1 MHIIFFINSWF
12 ATAIYKKD
20 NNKKNMLIRS
30 PKIVKP
36 HITVFFLFS
45 WSNYSSWRR
54 CRRRLLGTAG
64 TGLIE
69 LLLVRIMEGNVF
81 LNNMRIISC
90 TEHYA
95 ASLALSFR
103 SARLPG
109 TGHKGRRGAND
120 GCSGAILRSIFS
132 RRGILL
138 SNKKTH

>member
-1 MHIIFFINSWF
+1 MHIIFFINLWF

-20 NNKKNMLIRS
+20 NNKKVHVNTKSNIS
-30 PKIVKP
+30 QF
-36 HITVFFLFS
+36 FFLFS

-54 CRRRLLGTAG
+54 CRRRLLRTAG

-81 LNNMRIISC
+81 LNNMRIHSC

-95 ASLALSFR
+95 ASLALSLR

-109 TGHKGRRGAND
+109 TGHKDRRSAND

-132 RRGILL
+132 RKGILL